1 MSMVFDIRVFE
12 RVLEYCAGIVIEV
25 KRDNSFQIKYSTSII
40 QLDAKLIGE
49 WSGRAFVDKSS

>member
-1 MSMVFDIRVFE
+1 MVSDIRVFE
-12 RVLEYCAGIVIEV
+12 RVFEYCAGIVNEV